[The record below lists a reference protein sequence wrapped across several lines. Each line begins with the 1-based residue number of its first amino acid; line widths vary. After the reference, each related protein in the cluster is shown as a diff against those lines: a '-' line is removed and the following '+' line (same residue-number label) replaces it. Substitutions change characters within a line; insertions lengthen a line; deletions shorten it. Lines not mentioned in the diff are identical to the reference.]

1 MKGFTATL
9 ALCLATY
16 TVARPAS
23 HGEIAAAL
31 ADLGVNV
38 ASISWLNLTSADRC
52 LRAVR
57 SNLLG
62 GHSN

>member
-1 MKGFTATL
+1 MKAFTATL

-16 TVARPAS
+16 TVARPGS

-31 ADLGVNV
+31 AGLGVDV
-38 ASISWLNLTSADRC
+38 PSISQLNLTSAGRC

-57 SNLLG
+57 
-62 GHSN
+62 